1 MPSPADLLNLVVL
14 RDGGGIQDQIY
25 DGLRAAIEAGRLA
38 PGARLPSSRS
48 LAAQLGVAR
57 GTVDGAYRRLS
68 GYGYVVGRGPGGT
81 VVAAGAERKGV
92 ARRID
97 AAGPAEPGPP
107 VISFHRGLPALDLF
121 PRALWTRLL
130 VRQARQLPPAGLAY
144 PDPAG
149 LPALRRAVAE
159 YLQVARGVVCD
170 PGQVVVTHGYQGALE
185 IARRLVLR
193 PQDAVWLEDPGY
205 PFTRLA
211 LAEAKVRTVPVPV
224 DEEGLRVDVGR
235 RLASAAR
242 LAIVTPGHQSPT
254 CVSLSPRRRRELLD
268 WAEDAGA
275 WILEDDYDS
284 EFHYEGRR
292 PLALKSLDARD
303 RVLFAGSFSKTLF
316 PNLRLGY
323 LVVPA
328 RFVAAART
336 LCTLLGR
343 GEADLAQ
350 AALAAFMAEGH
361 FARHLRR
368 MRSQYRAR
376 RQSLAEALE
385 QQFGDRVGITRPQ
398 GGLHLIV
405 RFAGAPPDVE
415 LARRAAAKGLL
426 VEALSPHSIRPPAGD
441 ALLLGFANVAEGR
454 AREAVRALAEAIA

>member
-1 MPSPADLLNLVVL
+1 MPSDLLKLVVV
-14 RDGGGIQDQIY
+14 RDGGAGIQDQIY
-25 DGLRAAIEAGRLA
+25 DGIRAAIDAGRLQ

-68 GYGYVVGRGPGGT
+68 GYGYVVGHGSGGT
-81 VVAAGAERKGV
+81 VVAADAGRKGPV
-92 ARRID
+92 RRID
-97 AAGPAEPGPP
+97 APGPVEAAPP

-130 VRQARQLPPAGLAY
+130 LRQARQVSPLGLAY

-149 LPALRRAVAE
+149 LPALRRAIAE

-170 PGQVVVTHGYQGALE
+170 PGQVFVTRGYQGALE

-193 PQDAVWLEDPGY
+193 PQDTVWLEDPGY

-211 LAEAKVRTVPVPV
+211 LAEAKVRTVAVLV
-224 DEEGLRVDVGR
+224 DEQGLCVDAGR

-328 RFVAAART
+328 RFVEAART
-336 LCTLLGR
+336 LCILLSR
-343 GEADLAQ
+343 GEADLVQSTVASF
-350 AALAAFMAEGH
+350 LSDGH

-368 MRSQYRAR
+368 MRSHYRGR

-385 QQFGDRVGITRPQ
+385 QQFGDRVGITRRA
-398 GGLHLIV
+398 GGLNLIV
-405 RFAGAPPDVE
+405 RFADAPPDVE

-426 VEALSPHSIRPPAGD
+426 VEALSPHSIRNPAGD